1 MGGIRM
7 KKIGLIG
14 GMSWESTVDYYKIL
28 NREVQKKLGEPHSA
42 EIIMYSVDFAE
53 IEKHQSAG
61 EWSKLSEKMIVI
73 AQKLEAA
80 GADMIL
86 IGANTMHQMA
96 PRVQADISI
105 PLLHIADAAAER
117 IEAEAYKKVG
127 LLGTKYTME
136 GDFYKNRI
144 EEKYDIEVI
153 IPEQEARDYIHQVIY
168 QELISGILKDESREQ
183 FKKIINSLK
192 EKGAEGIILGCTEI
206 PLLIKNKDSSL
217 PIFNTT
223 ELHAKKAVQFALE

>member
-1 MGGIRM
+1 M

-28 NREVQKKLGEPHSA
+28 NREIKAKLGEPHSA
-42 EIIMYSVDFAE
+42 EIIMHSVDFAE
-53 IEKHQSAG
+53 IEKLQSAG
-61 EWSKLSEKMIVI
+61 EWNQLSQKMIKI
-73 AQKLEAA
+73 AQKLETA

-86 IGANTMHQMA
+86 ICANTMHQMA
-96 PRVQADISI
+96 PEVQANVRT
-105 PLLHIADAAAER
+105 PLLHIADAAAEKV
-117 IEAEAYKKVG
+117 EAKGYKKVG

-144 EEKYDIEVI
+144 EEKYGIEVV
-153 IPEQEARDYIHQVIY
+153 IPDPEARDYIHQVIY
-168 QELISGILKDESREQ
+168 QELVSGILKDESKEK
-183 FKKIINSLK
+183 FKEIIENLK

-206 PLLIKNKDSSL
+206 PLLIKTEDSSL